1 MTLASTDPTEIKLG
15 NDSTTVFSFTFKINK
30 AADIQVTHSVAVGD
44 GTFTDTVLTEGT
56 GTSNYS
62 LSVSAYPGTGSITYP
77 ASLGTELATGNKLT
91 LARIVVLEQQTDLKN
106 QGAYKAQT
114 VEDAFD
120 LSRMIDLQ
128 QQDEL
133 DRSLK
138 VPISDNS
145 GADFTVPS
153 PGALKLWR
161 WDSAGTALELVSLSD
176 LSLGLGTATK
186 WAFDSSTSMAD
197 PGTGDIRFNNATLAS
212 VTQLAVS
219 GLSSQSTNPDISDWV
234 ASWDDSNSAV
244 RGYLYIHEDGSP
256 QNFLV
261 VYINGAITDNTTWL
275 QIPCTYIDSGGSF
288 TAADSLVVGFSA
300 TGDAVSQGISMLWD
314 SDTSDAD
321 SGAGKIYFN
330 NATLSS
336 VTVVY
341 VDDVD
346 VNSVSINSFVDTWDD
361 VASSNKGTITV
372 KKKTDS
378 SVYAQFKVSGAVTS
392 ASTYSKVAVTH
403 QFSNGT
409 FTDADPV
416 DVVFTPAGIR
426 GSDSGYDYLWDN
438 TTTDDDPGAG
448 SIGWNHA
455 TIASATEVMIN
466 DAENGGTDIQADIDT
481 WDDPTSTIKGQL
493 IITDQADQT
502 IFVKFNITGAVTSN
516 AGYSTIG
523 VAHSTSQGTF
533 TNDTLVT
540 VQHIQNGDKGDTG
553 ATGATGLTGPAGS
566 DGGFT
571 ALSTTDSITAG
582 TTQTQAGAT
591 ALTTNLNRVT
601 TSTAGDG
608 VKLPTAAAGIICHV
622 INDTANSI
630 EVYPNTSDTLEGGS
644 VNVSDSLEAN
654 SFALYESIDDT
665 DWFKV
670 AGGGGPIDVADLA
683 VGTDGELITW
693 DASGNPAVVAVGT
706 AGQVLTSGGVGVAP
720 TFAGGSST
728 GTFTPGI
735 TFGGAAVGL
744 TYSQQ
749 DGLYTDLGNGLVHV
763 TMTIVLS
770 AVGSSTGT
778 ANITGLPFTANA
790 TYYFIGNAFR
800 VQGFS
805 ALSNNVLFRPVIS
818 TTVGELYNSDGATR
832 TVFTNS
838 HFTSSSN
845 LQITVLYK
853 KA

>member
-1 MTLASTDPTEIKLG
+1 MTLASTDPTEVKLG

-30 AADIQVTHSVAVGD
+30 AADLLVTLSLAD
-44 GTFTDTVLTEGT
+44 GAGGFTDSTVAEGT
-56 GTSNYS
+56 GTTNYS
-62 LSVSAYPGTGSITYP
+62 ISVGAYPGTGSITYP
-77 ASLGTELATGNKLT
+77 ASLGTELATGDKIT
-91 LARIVVLEQQTDLKN
+91 LSRVVVIEQQTDLKN

-133 DRSLK
+133 DRALK

-145 GADFTVPS
+145 GANFDVPS

-378 SVYAQFKVSGAVTS
+378 SVYAQFKVSGVVTS

-466 DAENGGTDIQADIDT
+466 DAENGGTDIQADVDT

-540 VQHIQNGDKGDTG
+540 VQHIQTGDKGDTG
-553 ATGATGLTGPAGS
+553 ATGATGPTG
-566 DGGFT
+566 
-571 ALSTTDSITAG
+571 
-582 TTQTQAGAT
+582 
-591 ALTTNLNRVT
+591 
-601 TSTAGDG
+601 
-608 VKLPTAAAGIICHV
+608 AAGEATNGFV
-622 INDTANSI
+622 IAMA
-630 EVYPNTSDTLEGGS
+630 V
-644 VNVSDSLEAN
+644 
-654 SFALYESIDDT
+654 AL
-665 DWFKV
+665 
-670 AGGGGPIDVADLA
+670 
-683 VGTDGELITW
+683 
-693 DASGNPAVVAVGT
+693 
-706 AGQVLTSGGVGVAP
+706 
-720 TFAGGSST
+720 
-728 GTFTPGI
+728 
-735 TFGGAAVGL
+735 
-744 TYSQQ
+744 
-749 DGLYTDLGNGLVHV
+749 
-763 TMTIVLS
+763 
-770 AVGSSTGT
+770 
-778 ANITGLPFTANA
+778 
-790 TYYFIGNAFR
+790 
-800 VQGFS
+800 
-805 ALSNNVLFRPVIS
+805 
-818 TTVGELYNSDGATR
+818 
-832 TVFTNS
+832 
-838 HFTSSSN
+838 
-845 LQITVLYK
+845 
-853 KA
+853 

>member
-114 VEDAFD
+114 VEDALD

-138 VPISDNS
+138 VAISDNS

-540 VQHIQNGDKGDTG
+540 VQHVQTGDKGDTG
-553 ATGATGLTGPAGS
+553 ATGATDSPDQRGR
-566 DGGFT
+566 T
-571 ALSTTDSITAG
+571 AVSRPYPRPTQSRLVRLKLKRERLLS
-582 TTQTQAGAT
+582 Q
-591 ALTTNLNRVT
+591 
-601 TSTAGDG
+601 
-608 VKLPTAAAGIICHV
+608 
-622 INDTANSI
+622 
-630 EVYPNTSDTLEGGS
+630 
-644 VNVSDSLEAN
+644 
-654 SFALYESIDDT
+654 
-665 DWFKV
+665 
-670 AGGGGPIDVADLA
+670 PI
-683 VGTDGELITW
+683 
-693 DASGNPAVVAVGT
+693 
-706 AGQVLTSGGVGVAP
+706 
-720 TFAGGSST
+720 
-728 GTFTPGI
+728 
-735 TFGGAAVGL
+735 
-744 TYSQQ
+744 
-749 DGLYTDLGNGLVHV
+749 
-763 TMTIVLS
+763 
-770 AVGSSTGT
+770 
-778 ANITGLPFTANA
+778 
-790 TYYFIGNAFR
+790 
-800 VQGFS
+800 
-805 ALSNNVLFRPVIS
+805 
-818 TTVGELYNSDGATR
+818 
-832 TVFTNS
+832 
-838 HFTSSSN
+838 
-845 LQITVLYK
+845 
-853 KA
+853 